1 VSASQPRDPAVA
13 SDDPTSAEVENP
25 LRGQA
30 VDEPPTEDDAGK
42 RPAREVSRS
51 ERVASAVDSWA
62 RELVDLGGRNSLL
75 WYRDLPVGTLD
86 LTPTHPSGL
95 AMLLAGRPTRL
106 STLVREPGSLADARR
121 RCRAIRAK
129 ALELAEERGIDACWL
144 AAGMA
149 TWSAPES
156 RRAPAAPV
164 LLRPA
169 VLRPR
174 GAAGEDIDID
184 LGPAAELNP
193 VLVHFLAVEH
203 GVHLDAD
210 AIADLALTDDGFDPA
225 PVLREIAAACRA
237 VPGFGVEHRLVI
249 GTFSYARL
257 PMVTDLEAQENTL
270 AGHDVVAALAGDP
283 AALAAL
289 AGDPPE
295 PAGDVDPA
303 AEHLVL
309 DADASQ
315 QAVIQAVLSGSHLVI
330 KGPPG
335 TGKSQTIANLVASLA
350 AAGRRTLFVA
360 EKRAAIDAV
369 LSRLKSVGL
378 DDLVLDLH
386 DGGSDRRRVAREVAL
401 TLDRAGRIARP
412 DVRATEATLV
422 ERRTR
427 LTGHAAALHVRRQ
440 PWGVSAHDAQLALA
454 GLTGRRPAPRSRVRV
469 RGQALARL
477 DSATLAEL
485 REELREAAALG
496 AFRAG
501 PADDPWFGARLATSE
516 EAMEALTKVTDLLQ
530 RTLPQACG
538 LLSAL
543 LAEAGM
549 PPAGTWDDI
558 GRALALI
565 GSVRATLEVF
575 SAAVFDGSLSDS
587 VAATAEPQWR
597 DERGIVL
604 GWRERRRAVRQARR
618 LLRPGRPPQD
628 LHGALVLA
636 QRQRQEWQ
644 DLAGPGSRPRLPS
657 GLDAAERAFI
667 EVAEPLTWLC
677 ERLSETAAA
686 GTLTGLAAEDLQARL
701 HDLSERTTSLPV
713 IPRTVA
719 LRDRLRAAGLEPLL
733 ADLAERDVAVQDV
746 GAELD
751 LVWWTSLLEQVALT
765 DPRYGTHDGDLLR
778 SVAEEFAVADRA
790 HLTDGALRVRRATAE
805 LLVAALDR
813 YPEQAALLRTEAA
826 RQRRH
831 RPLRDLVRSSQA
843 VLGAAKPCWAMSP
856 LVVSQVLPP
865 GELFDVV
872 IFDEASQVPP
882 AQAVP
887 SISRARQVVVAG
899 DERQLPPTAFFTSA
913 APDREEG
920 LELTA
925 GVESVLDVL
934 AAALPVA
941 RLSWHY
947 RSRDERLVAFA
958 NRHLYDGALVT
969 FPGVLADPVLTFE
982 EVDGRGVLA
991 PGADAVESTD
1001 AEVARV
1007 VELVVEHARAR
1018 PQESLGVIAL
1028 GLRHARRVDDA
1039 LRFALADLPELAEI
1053 FSPDR
1058 PERFFVKNLER
1069 VQGDERDAV
1078 ILTVGFGRTPHG
1090 RVLHRFGP
1098 LNQAGGA
1105 RRLNVAIT
1113 RARRRMTV
1121 VASFASGDLD
1131 PARLNAEGA
1140 RLLREYLSYAA
1151 SGGDGLEPEVTDAR
1165 PVGGPDL
1172 SGQTG
1177 PSLASGAGPSL
1188 AGGSPA
1194 VLPCA
1199 PPSARPAQ
1207 ARTPAQPPDEV
1218 GGDPLLDDLRVRL
1231 QGHGLRVVPRHGAST
1246 ARIDLAVGE
1255 QTGPLRLAV
1264 ESDGPGYAAVAC
1276 TRERDRLRA
1285 EQLERLGWRHLR
1297 LWSTDIFR
1305 DPAREVA
1312 RVLVALA
1319 SGRASATVAASG
1331 SAPGIEP
1338 DPSLP
1343 GSPLAVST
1351 PGAQPG
1357 GETGGGAPAGTP
1369 SAGAAGEGR
1378 SGPAPEVPVG
1388 RPVDEYATSELD
1400 AVVQWICSDDLLR
1413 THDELAAAARRHL
1426 GFTRRGRRI
1435 DAALDSAIARV
1446 RAEGTP

>member
-1 VSASQPRDPAVA
+1 M
-13 SDDPTSAEVENP
+13 
-25 LRGQA
+25 
-30 VDEPPTEDDAGK
+30 
-42 RPAREVSRS
+42 
-51 ERVASAVDSWA
+51 SAVDSWT

-86 LTPTHPSGL
+86 LTPAHPSGL
-95 AMLLAGRPTRL
+95 AMLLAGRTTRL

-144 AAGMA
+144 AVGMA
-149 TWSAPES
+149 TWDAPDS
-156 RRAPAAPV
+156 RRPPASPV

-169 VLRPR
+169 ALRPR
-174 GAAGEDIDID
+174 GAAGEDIDVD
-184 LGPAAELNP
+184 LGSAAELNP
-193 VLVHFLAVEH
+193 VLVHYLAVEH
-203 GVHLDAD
+203 GVHLDTD
-210 AIADLALTDDGFDPA
+210 GIADLALTDDGFDPA
-225 PVLREIAAACRA
+225 PVLREVASACRS
-237 VPGFGVEHRLVI
+237 VPGFAVEHRLVV

-257 PMVTDLEAQENTL
+257 PMVTDLEAQAADL
-270 AGHDVVAALAGDP
+270 ASHDVVAALAGDP
-283 AALAAL
+283 TALAAL
-289 AGDPPE
+289 AGPAPAA
-295 PAGDVDPA
+295 AGDIDPA
-303 AEHLVL
+303 TEHLVL

-315 QAVIQAVLSGSHLVI
+315 QAVIEAVLSGSHLVV

-369 LSRLKSVGL
+369 LTRLASVGL

-412 DVRATEATLV
+412 DVRDTQATLV
-422 ERRTR
+422 ERRAR
-427 LTGHAAALHVRRQ
+427 LTGHAAALHEPRQ
-440 PWGVSAHDAQLALA
+440 PWGVSAHHAQLALA

-469 RGQALARL
+469 RGEALARL
-477 DSATLAEL
+477 DADTLADL

-501 PADDPWFGARLATSE
+501 PDDDPWFGARLSTPE
-516 EAMEALTKVTDLLQ
+516 EAMQALTKVTDLWQ
-530 RTLPQACG
+530 RTLPQAQG

-543 LAEAGM
+543 LADAGM
-549 PPAGTWDDI
+549 PPALTWDDA

-565 GSVRATLEVF
+565 GSVRTTLEVF
-575 SAAVFDGSLSDS
+575 SATVFDASLSDS
-587 VAATAEPQWR
+587 VAATADPRWR
-597 DERGIVL
+597 AERGIVL
-604 GWRERRRAVRQARR
+604 GWRERRRLVRQARK
-618 LLRPGRPPQD
+618 LLRPGPGPAD
-628 LHGALVLA
+628 LHGALALA
-636 QRQRQEWQ
+636 HRQRQEWQ
-644 DLAGPGSRPRLPS
+644 ELAGPGSRPQLPS
-657 GLDAAERAFI
+657 GLDAAELAYL
-667 EVAEPLTWLC
+667 EVAEPRTRRGDPPGDAPGAVPLTAM
-677 ERLSETAAA
+677 AAD
-686 GTLTGLAAEDLQARL
+686 DLQARL
-701 HDLSERTTSLPV
+701 HRLAERTTSLPV
-713 IPRTVA
+713 IPRMVA
-719 LRDRLRAAGLEPLL
+719 LRDRLRVAGLEPLL
-733 ADLAERDVAVQDV
+733 ADLAAREVATQDV

-790 HLTDGALRVRRATAE
+790 HLADGALRVRRATAE

-813 YPEQAALLRTEAA
+813 HPEQAALLRTEAA

-831 RPLRDLVRSSQA
+831 RPLRDLVRSGQA

-865 GELFDVV
+865 GQLFDVV

-899 DERQLPPTAFFTSA
+899 DERQLPPTAFFTNA
-913 APDREEG
+913 VPDREEG

-958 NRHLYDGALVT
+958 NRHLYDGELVT
-969 FPGVLADPVLTFE
+969 FPGVLSDPVLTFE

-991 PGADAVESTD
+991 PGADSVESTD

-1007 VELVVEHARAR
+1007 IELVVEHVRAR
-1018 PQESLGVIAL
+1018 PHESLGVIAL

-1039 LRFALADLPELAEI
+1039 LRFALADHPELAEI

-1078 ILTVGFGRTPHG
+1078 ILTIGFGRTPHG

-1121 VASFASGDLD
+1121 VASFAAGDLD

-1140 RLLREYLSYAA
+1140 RLLREYLAYAA
-1151 SGGDGLEPEVTDAR
+1151 SGGQHLETAAAR
-1165 PVGGPDL
+1165 SGSQDTGGH
-1172 SGQTG
+1172 
-1177 PSLASGAGPSL
+1177 AAGAEST
-1188 AGGSPA
+1188 AG
-1194 VLPCA
+1194 
-1199 PPSARPAQ
+1199 
-1207 ARTPAQPPDEV
+1207 T
-1218 GGDPLLDDLRVRL
+1218 DPLLDDLRSRL
-1231 QGHGLRVVPRHGAST
+1231 RGHGLRVAPRHGASA
-1246 ARIDLAVGE
+1246 ARIDLAVGG

-1264 ESDGPGYAAVAC
+1264 ESDGPGYAAVAS

-1297 LWSTDIFR
+1297 LWSTDVFR

-1319 SGRASATVAASG
+1319 AGHPTATVASGGAADAVVDPAEVTGADTGGRATDG
-1331 SAPGIEP
+1331 SA
-1338 DPSLP
+1338 
-1343 GSPLAVST
+1343 A
-1351 PGAQPG
+1351 G
-1357 GETGGGAPAGTP
+1357 GE
-1369 SAGAAGEGR
+1369 R
-1378 SGPAPEVPVG
+1378 SGPRPTAPVG
-1388 RPVDEYATSELD
+1388 RPIDEYATSELD
-1400 AVVQWICSDDLLR
+1400 AVVRWICSDDLLR
-1413 THDELAAAARRHL
+1413 THDELAAAAREHL
-1426 GFTRRGRRI
+1426 GFARRGRRI
-1435 DAALDSAIARV
+1435 DAALDSAISRV
-1446 RAEGTP
+1446 RAEAAP